1 MALFLFLFSVVHCLS
16 LLWVVLV
23 CSVSFCFFYC
33 IWFSVLACCVRV
45 CVGLRC
51 LMSLCVG
58 CSVLFGFVLFR
69 LVVCSWSGLFCMELC
84 RVVWCRTVLFRLVLL
99 LVHLHFA
106 VCSGRNMF
114 FRSQP
119 MDSARGSRE
128 NATLRVEL
136 QENNH
141 IEDGAPVKSVFSA

>member
-1 MALFLFLFSVVHCLS
+1 MFFCFGVLCSCLCWFALFNVVVRCLFRVV
-16 LLWVVLV
+16 WVR
-23 CSVSFCFFYC
+23 SVSFSCLFLV
-33 IWFSVLACCVRV
+33 WFVLHGVVSCCVVSHR
-45 CVGLRC
+45 
-51 LMSLCVG
+51 
-58 CSVLFGFVLFR
+58 
-69 LVVCSWSGLFCMELC
+69 
-84 RVVWCRTVLFRLVLL
+84 LFRLVLL

-136 QENNH
+136 QENNY

>member
-1 MALFLFLFSVVHCLS
+1 MVFCFGVLCSCLCWFALFNVVVRCLFRVV
-16 LLWVVLV
+16 WVR
-23 CSVSFCFFYC
+23 SVSF
-33 IWFSVLACCVRV
+33 S
-45 CVGLRC
+45 C
-51 LMSLCVG
+51 L
-58 CSVLFGFVLFR
+58 
-69 LVVCSWSGLFCMELC
+69 SWSGLFCMELC

-136 QENNH
+136 QENRYFK
-141 IEDGAPVKSVFSA
+141 EGAPWKSASSA